1 MSILLHSDLDFK
13 KLNYKKPEKQGII
26 YYSGIDYHN
35 EPFYLQTPRMK
46 LTRSGLEIINSKNN
60 NLEIQPV
67 NNDFS
72 FYDTLLNIDEL
83 NVKRTFENNKE
94 WFGKE
99 IPLEVIDNMY
109 KRSNKPVKKDSKPQ
123 FGFKIPMI
131 KEKVQC
137 QIYDQKKNTLD
148 LKSIKEDTECV
159 CILHIKGLKFLKQ
172 HYYLDLYISQIKI
185 FLEGDIKFNILD
197 NYSFNDC
204 EEEEYEIR
212 DLEQDLML
220 DEDYLNSL
228 KDKREEKQKLISEL
242 EKYKKVMDANLLKVK
257 ELEIQIKSYES

>member
-1 MSILLHSDLDFK
+1 MSILSNSDLDLK
-13 KLNYKKPEKQGII
+13 KINYKKPEKQGII
-26 YYSGIDYHN
+26 YYSGIDYQN
-35 EPFYLQTPRMK
+35 SPFYLQTPRMK
-46 LTRSGLEIINSKNN
+46 LTRSGLETFNSKNN
-60 NLEIQPV
+60 NLELEPV

-72 FYDTLLNIDEL
+72 FYDLLLNIDEL
-83 NVKRTFENNKE
+83 NVKRTFENNKD

-109 KRSNKPVKKDSKPQ
+109 KRNNKPVKKDSKPQ

-131 KEKVQC
+131 KERVQC

-148 LKSIKEDTECV
+148 LKSIKEGIECV

-172 HYYLDLYISQIKI
+172 HYYLDLYISQVKV

-197 NYSFNDC
+197 SYSFNDC
-204 EEEEYEIR
+204 EEEKKELR

-228 KDKREEKQKLISEL
+228 RDKEKEKEKLLIEL
-242 EKYKKVMDANLLKVK
+242 DKYKRGLNEYSLKIK
-257 ELEIQIKSYES
+257 ELEIQIQSYE